1 MTDETY
7 IRIAIS
13 LAEKGIGL
21 VSPNPMVG
29 SIIVNGNQIVGAGY
43 HQKYGESHAEVNAI
57 KNAGDKCEGA
67 TLFCTLEPCNHT
79 GKTPP
84 CTEAIIKSGIK
95 KVVIGSVDP
104 NPVVKGGGAE
114 FLRNAGVEVVTGV
127 LEKECVEMNK
137 FFFKHIKTGMPYITL
152 KVAQTIDSKIADSNG
167 DSMWITSL
175 ESRKYVHKMRSEY
188 DAVMVGIGTVM
199 KDNPLLNVRLVHGR
213 DPVKVVLDSELKI
226 NLTQKILFQNPEK
239 VLLLTSKESKTKIE
253 KIKALKGLGVDIK
266 FVKSDKTGFLDIKE
280 IFKIL
285 GKLNISSVLVE
296 GGKGVNSTIIRNKL
310 FDELIVFIA
319 PKLLGEGLVTF
330 SDLGISSLKKAMK
343 LSVTNLEQIENDIVI
358 HYKR

>member
-1 MTDETY
+1 MTDESY

-13 LAEKGIGL
+13 LAEKGIGF

-29 SIIVNGNQIVGAGY
+29 CIIVNNNQIVGAGY

-57 KNAGDKCEGA
+57 KSAGNKCVGA
-67 TLFCTLEPCNHT
+67 TLYCTLEPCNHT

-84 CTEAIIKSGIK
+84 CTEAIINSGIK

-104 NPVVKGGGAE
+104 NPVVKGGGAD
-114 FLRNAGVEVVTGV
+114 FLRDAGLEVVVGV
-127 LEKECVEMNK
+127 LEKECAEMNK
-137 FFFKHIKTGMPYITL
+137 FFFKHIKTGIPYITL
-152 KVAQTIDSKIADSNG
+152 KVAQTIDSKIADSKG

-199 KDNPLLNVRLVHGR
+199 KDNPLLNVRLIHGR

-239 VLLLTSKESKTKIE
+239 VLLLTSKDSKSNIE

-285 GKLNISSVLVE
+285 GKLKIASVLVE
-296 GGKGVNSTIIRNKL
+296 GGKGVNSTIIRSKL

-319 PKLLGEGLVTF
+319 PKLLGEGIGTF
-330 SDLGISSLKKAMK
+330 SDLGISSLKKAVK
-343 LSVTNLEQIENDIVI
+343 LSITNLEQIENDIVI